1 METRGCLDELWSR
14 NSLHV
19 ILWHSGMILGPKVQT
34 QRLSTQIWKVGFGIP
49 ECFCI
54 KCLAVMHLLLRKLTA
69 HIIYYNNNRN
79 NDNSRMLKLWFA
91 RSSYSEN
98 GHDRAIVYV

>member
-1 METRGCLDELWSR
+1 
-14 NSLHV
+14 
-19 ILWHSGMILGPKVQT
+19 
-34 QRLSTQIWKVGFGIP
+34 
-49 ECFCI
+49 
-54 KCLAVMHLLLRKLTA
+54 MHLLLRKLTA

-91 RSSYSEN
+91 RSYSEN